1 MIPLADARGCK
12 ARRDLLRF
20 ATLLPLVLAG
30 CGGILPV
37 PAQPP
42 QLYVLH
48 SQASLPADLPRVTH
62 QLLIAPPI
70 ATGGID
76 TERIALSRAPN
87 SLDYFAGAAWTDKA
101 PAMVQDVVIE
111 AFEGSGKI
119 VGIARDQV
127 SLRADYVLQ
136 WELRR
141 FEADYAG
148 GLGAPTVHVA
158 MLLRLVRMPDRVILG
173 ERRIE
178 QSLPAEENT
187 VPGVVAAF
195 GRALDAASVELVGWT
210 LRAMSAD
217 AASGRRAPAS

>member
-1 MIPLADARGCK
+1 MIARAFMHCLA
-12 ARRDLLRF
+12 ARRRLLCRM
-20 ATLLPLVLAG
+20 LPLLALVG

-37 PAQPP
+37 PVQPP

-48 SQASLPADLPRVTH
+48 SQASLPADLPRVTQ
-62 QLLIAPPI
+62 QLLISAPI

-87 SLDYFAGAAWTDKA
+87 SLDYFAGAAWTDHA

-111 AFEGSGKI
+111 AFEASGKI
-119 VGIARDQV
+119 VGVGRDQA

-141 FEADYAG
+141 FEAAYPS

-158 MLLRLVRMPDRVILG
+158 LLLRLVRMPDRVIVG

-178 QSLPAEENT
+178 QNLVADENT
-187 VPGVVAAF
+187 VPGVVATF
-195 GRALDAASVELVGWT
+195 GRALDAVSVELVSWT